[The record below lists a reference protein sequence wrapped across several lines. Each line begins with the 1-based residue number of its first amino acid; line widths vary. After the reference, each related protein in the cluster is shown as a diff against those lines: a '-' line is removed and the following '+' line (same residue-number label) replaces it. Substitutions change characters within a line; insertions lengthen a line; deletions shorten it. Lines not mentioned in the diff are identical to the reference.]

1 MKSAKTMV
9 LVAFLCALGV
19 ALIGQAM
26 AGGTEYR
33 DLNTSEFLKRGGHYT
48 ESIDMLFDVKQGGEL
63 SLGTTNG
70 SVQIKTWSRNQVR
83 LVVTK
88 TTNASSPYNAR
99 TILENF
105 LVQARHQGKDLQLKA
120 LANTEA
126 CKQSVGVTFTVWV
139 PQNYNVAIDTGDGNV
154 DIGKLNGSFSAKTG
168 NGKIS
173 FECEPEGMDI
183 EVEDHTNGSKQ
194 DEDPVAEDTGEG
206 EESEEGQATPKI
218 GERQK
223 KDPGKK

>member
-1 MKSAKTMV
+1 MK
-9 LVAFLCALGV
+9 LVIRAIFVATLCALSIAFV
-19 ALIGQAM
+19 GQAV
-26 AGGTEYR
+26 AGGTTYR
-33 DLNTSEFLKRGGHYT
+33 DLQTNEFLKRGSHYT

-70 SVQIKTWSRNQVR
+70 SVRINTWAKDQVR

-88 TTNASSPYNAR
+88 TTNAADPYNAR
-99 TILENF
+99 TILESF
-105 LVQARHQGKDLQLKA
+105 LVQAKHQGKNLDLKA

-139 PQNYNVAIDTGDGNV
+139 PKNYNVAINTGDGNV

-168 NGKIS
+168 KGKIS

-183 EVEDHTNGSKQ
+183 EVEDHTSGSKS
-194 DEDPVAEDTGEG
+194 DENLLGDESGTEDEPSTQAEDT
-206 EESEEGQATPKI
+206 EEA
-218 GERQK
+218 K
-223 KDPGKK
+223 KDPIKEKR